1 MTLPPGINSRTFS
14 LAVREFER
22 IVGKQWVFSSEEDL
36 SLYRDAYSPLWN
48 EKGEPIP
55 PVAIAP
61 ADVEQVR
68 AVVKAANSFRIPLWT
83 ISTGKNLGYGGSAP
97 AAPGT
102 GVLDL
107 KRMNRILEVDDKNH
121 YALVE
126 PGVSYFDLHR
136 YIQEN
141 KLKVWIDPPDP
152 GWGSPVGNTLD
163 RGLGRTRMRDHVAN
177 MCGMEVV
184 LANGDLV
191 RTGMGALP
199 NAKTWQQFKY
209 GYGPY
214 VDGIF
219 TQSNYGVVTK
229 LGFWLYP
236 EPEAYLVGRVR
247 VPKRDDVT
255 PLVDMLSYLANSEVA
270 QGPLYLSS
278 PLYAPGPPDP
288 ALAAIRSKPGGGTVA
303 DLEAYAQ
310 QKGGFWSTDLPI
322 YGAREVV
329 AAKWQVAQRKLL
341 EIPGAIV
348 EKIRSYEF
356 PLSAAELA
364 KMENPVEIGVPS
376 LTIFTATWAATMG
389 KGHLFIAPV
398 IPMNGPAVIE
408 SMDVIRGSMEE
419 IGFRDYAMVPAA
431 TLHERCFIILV
442 IFATFKEP
450 ERNQK
455 VREALRR
462 MARVTAE
469 HGWGEY
475 RAHTAFM
482 SDIADSYSFNNHAL
496 RRLHET
502 IKDALDLLHCERVE
516 LNDF

>member
-1 MTLPPGINSRTFS
+1 
-14 LAVREFER
+14 
-22 IVGKQWVFSSEEDL
+22 
-36 SLYRDAYSPLWN
+36 
-48 EKGEPIP
+48 
-55 PVAIAP
+55 
-61 ADVEQVR
+61 
-68 AVVKAANSFRIPLWT
+68 
-83 ISTGKNLGYGGSAP
+83 
-97 AAPGT
+97 
-102 GVLDL
+102 
-107 KRMNRILEVDDKNH
+107 
-121 YALVE
+121 
-126 PGVSYFDLHR
+126 
-136 YIQEN
+136 
-141 KLKVWIDPPDP
+141 
-152 GWGSPVGNTLD
+152 
-163 RGLGRTRMRDHVAN
+163 
-177 MCGMEVV
+177 MEVV

-229 LGFWLYP
+229 LGIWLYP
-236 EPEAYLVGRVR
+236 EPEAYLVGRVS

-278 PLYAPGPPDP
+278 PLYAPGMPDP
-288 ALAAIRSKPGGGTVA
+288 VLATIRSKSGGGTVA

-329 AAKWQVAQRKLL
+329 AAKWQVAQRKLR

-356 PLSAAELA
+356 PLSVAELA

-398 IPMNGPAVIE
+398 VPMNGPAVIE

-419 IGFRDYAMVPAA
+419 IGFRDYAVVPA
-431 TLHERCFIILV
+431 ERCTSV
-442 IFATFKEP
+442 A
-450 ERNQK
+450 
-455 VREALRR
+455 
-462 MARVTAE
+462 
-469 HGWGEY
+469 
-475 RAHTAFM
+475 
-482 SDIADSYSFNNHAL
+482 SSFL
-496 RRLHET
+496 
-502 IKDALDLLHCERVE
+502 
-516 LNDF
+516 